1 MILHGLKV
9 RFLRLNMQINTPDDL
24 FKIYAFS
31 DEAKLEIKQLFNA
44 NKVFVLQINALCLSI
59 KDEPYKAEF
68 TKLDTNTYLAK
79 LSNICVIYKIENNKI
94 FFCNITLS
102 KK

>member
-1 MILHGLKV
+1 
-9 RFLRLNMQINTPDDL
+9 MQINTPDDL

-68 TKLDTNTYLAK
+68 TKP
-79 LSNICVIYKIENNKI
+79 I
-94 FFCNITLS
+94 
-102 KK
+102 

>member
-1 MILHGLKV
+1 
-9 RFLRLNMQINTPDDL
+9 MQINTPDDL

>member
-1 MILHGLKV
+1 
-9 RFLRLNMQINTPDDL
+9 MQINTPDDL

-68 TKLDTNTYLAK
+68 TNLHTNTYLAK

>member
-1 MILHGLKV
+1 
-9 RFLRLNMQINTPDDL
+9 MQINTPDDL

-59 KDEPYKAEF
+59 KDEPYKAEAAH
-68 TKLDTNTYLAK
+68 KYLF
-79 LSNICVIYKIENNKI
+79 SKII
-94 FFCNITLS
+94 QYMRDL
-102 KK
+102 